1 VRLDHLLS
9 KEHLAIDLWSV
20 VQSHASDERSGD
32 GARGWNIDQLAGHR
46 GRTASTAACSRNV
59 GRATEDCFGT
69 LLSPEGP
76 GIAPITRTS
85 RRRCCASRVDGAVAV
100 EWDRS
105 TAEPPGASRQA
116 TDEDLAR
123 PYLENCTVDA
133 SIFVAKLIRAHGGCL
148 GTRSR

>member
-1 VRLDHLLS
+1 MPRTNAPGMVLEGGTLTSWQATVAAPLVRPLD
-9 KEHLAIDLWSV
+9 
-20 VQSHASDERSGD
+20 SHPED
-32 GARGWNIDQLAGHR
+32 
-46 GRTASTAACSRNV
+46 RNV
-59 GRATEDCFGT
+59 GMTTEDCFGT

-105 TAEPPGASRQA
+105 TAEPPGPSRQA
-116 TDEDLAR
+116 TDEDLSR